1 MLLTASTAK
10 FVAVVDIVKSSQFW
24 DPITIST
31 TAKFKGLFDAGPDD
45 GALCHLPHRHGLPVD

>member
-10 FVAVVDIVKSSQFW
+10 FVAVVVIVRGSQNFRLEKFW

-31 TAKFKGLFDAGPDD
+31 TAKFVAVVVIV
-45 GALCHLPHRHGLPVD
+45 RTR